1 MVPLPKKRY
10 PKSRQG
16 KRRSHL
22 ALKLTGLTRCPQCRT
37 MRRPHHAC
45 PVCGFYNEKLTAAGW
60 QPLDKKGDVTAVSV
74 ARSWRIH
81 QPGERCWPLGVSR

>member
-1 MVPLPKKRY
+1 MPPLPKKRY
-10 PKSRQG
+10 PKARQG

-45 PVCGFYNEKLTAAGW
+45 PVCGYY
-60 QPLDKKGDVTAVSV
+60 KGREAVEVQGPSL
-74 ARSWRIH
+74 
-81 QPGERCWPLGVSR
+81 GE